1 MLRAIVTIV
10 LLLLNTAFWGTL
22 VLLGGIVK
30 FAVHMTAPR
39 SRVRTRV
46 ILALS
51 WLAERW
57 VGVNNSI
64 FDSMLPTRWDVG
76 GPFDEIRHDG
86 RYLVISNHVS
96 WVDIFALFRVFHRR
110 AAFIRFFLK
119 YQLIWFPIVGQA
131 VWALEFPFLRRR
143 PEHRQKDFE
152 TARRAAQRYRHVP
165 VAVATFLE
173 GTRFSEEKRDDQ
185 ESPYRHLLR
194 PRTGAIAFV
203 LATLGDL
210 LDGVYDVTL
219 AYPRGDVSLWEFVA
233 GRVPVIS
240 VRARRLEVPQEFF
253 AEEITGPGAARDRFK
268 QWIDAIWREKDL
280 LLESEIVRHRDV
292 GG

>member
-22 VLLGGIVK
+22 VLLGGIIK

-39 SRVRTRV
+39 SRLRTRV

-57 VGVNNSI
+57 VGGNNRI
-64 FDSMLPTRWDVG
+64 FDWMLPTRWDVE

-86 RYLVISNHVS
+86 RYLIIANHVS
-96 WVDIFALFRVFHRR
+96 WVDIFALFRAFHRC

-119 YQLIWFPIVGQA
+119 QQLIWFPIVGQA

-143 PEHRQKDFE
+143 AEHRQKDFE

-165 VAVATFLE
+165 VAIATFLE

-185 ESPYRHLLR
+185 DSPYAHLLR

-203 LATLGDL
+203 LATLGDE
-210 LDGVYDVTL
+210 LDGMLDVTL
-219 AYPRGDVSLWEFVA
+219 AYPRGDVTLWEFLS
-233 GRVPVIS
+233 GRVSRIS
-240 VRARRLEVPQEFF
+240 IRARRIEVPAEFLSR
-253 AEEITGPGAARDRFK
+253 EITEAGPARDRFRG
-268 QWIDAIWREKDL
+268 WIDSIWREKDS
-280 LLESEIVRHRDV
+280 LLESEI
-292 GG
+292 G